1 MIKILFESKRYK
13 GFIAVMLLFIFVSCK
28 KNDLPVADF
37 SISTKIGTTQV
48 EVRLINKSTN
58 AASYRWDVDGKTISQ
73 DLNPAKLI
81 FNGPRLEKIL
91 ITLEVT
97 DRFGQKSTKTSD
109 LAADFAQ

>member
-1 MIKILFESKRYK
+1 MP
-13 GFIAVMLLFIFVSCK
+13 LLIV
-28 KNDLPVADF
+28 
-37 SISTKIGTTQV
+37 GM
-48 EVRLINKSTN
+48 
-58 AASYRWDVDGKTISQ
+58 WMGKAISQ

-81 FNGPRLEKIL
+81 FNGPRLRKIL